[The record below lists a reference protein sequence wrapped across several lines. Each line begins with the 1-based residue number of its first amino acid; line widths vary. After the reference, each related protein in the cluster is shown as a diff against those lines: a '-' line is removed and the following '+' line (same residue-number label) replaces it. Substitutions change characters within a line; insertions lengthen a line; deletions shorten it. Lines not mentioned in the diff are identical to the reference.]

1 MYSLFKMGLKLASI
15 VFLIF
20 SFFLI
25 LYAWLLL
32 QSLSSG
38 NFFLMS
44 EKIFTTLLI
53 GILIFVIASLLSA
66 LLLSSN
72 KN

>member
-1 MYSLFKMGLKLASI
+1 MILKSISI

-44 EKIFTTLLI
+44 EKIFSTLLI
-53 GILIFVIASLLSA
+53 GILIFVIASLLLA
-66 LLLSSN
+66 ILLLKSS
-72 KN
+72 K